1 MDKFSKIG
9 QADGLVIL
17 NLSTEVLAM
26 KVILK
31 ETINSL
37 GIIGSEVAV
46 ADGYARNFLL
56 PQDKA
61 VLATPQNRHKMEQ
74 EKGKFEVQIAK
85 ERKLAEDMAQK
96 LEGVVCRISAKVSE
110 ENRLYGSITT
120 REVINALAGQQIV
133 VEKRMV
139 LLKEPI
145 KEIGSFKIPIR
156 VYKEVEPEITV
167 EIVPE

>member
-1 MDKFSKIG
+1 
-9 QADGLVIL
+9 
-17 NLSTEVLAM
+17 M

-37 GIIGSEVAV
+37 GIIGSEVSV
-46 ADGYARNFLL
+46 ADGYARNYLL
-56 PQDKA
+56 PHNKA
-61 VLATPQNRHKMEQ
+61 VTATPQNRKMLKQ
-74 EKGKFEVQIAK
+74 ESAKFELQIAK
-85 ERKLAEDMAQK
+85 ERKLAEEMAQR
-96 LEGVVCRISAKVSE
+96 LEGVVCTIAAKVSE
-110 ENRLYGSITT
+110 DDRLYGSVSVRDIVDT
-120 REVINALAGQQIV
+120 LANQDIV

-145 KEIGSFKIPIR
+145 KAIGSYNVPIR